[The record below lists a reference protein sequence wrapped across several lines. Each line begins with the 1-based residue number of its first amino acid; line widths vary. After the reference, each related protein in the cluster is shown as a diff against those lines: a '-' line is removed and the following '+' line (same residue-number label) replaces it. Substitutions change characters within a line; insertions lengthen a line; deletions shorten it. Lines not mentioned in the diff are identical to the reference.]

1 MRNADYVSEE
11 HQIESSFKD
20 RRNENVRNTDEVSE
34 SVNRRSSVKSE
45 PYMMGGRRSN
55 EGGNGTRSKPKLTYA

>member
-1 MRNADYVSEE
+1 MQNADYVSEE
-11 HQIESSFKD
+11 HQIQRYESG
-20 RRNENVRNTDEVSE
+20 RNADEINE

-55 EGGNGTRSKPKLTYA
+55 EGGHGTRSKPKLNYAQNEQER